1 MGAGMT
7 GRRLRAMFLDAM
19 RGFIAD
25 ECLSRAASIAYFTL
39 FSLSPLLVIA
49 MAIAGAAFGEEAAR
63 GAVEAQLTGLL
74 GQDAAGAIQAAI
86 RGAADVGRGTL
97 AGAFGLVILL
107 LTASGTFGE
116 IQSALNAIWKTEVPP
131 AGGVS
136 QLLKAKAAAIGLV
149 AATGFLLLTSLVAS
163 AAIAAAGSWMQG
175 RLPGSAALIEA
186 VNAVVSLLLL
196 SALFAAI
203 YKVLPD
209 RRIAWR
215 DVAVGALI
223 TALLFTLGKSAI
235 GLYIGGAGIAG
246 SFGAAGS
253 LAAVLVWIYYSSLI
267 FLLGAE
273 ITRAWA
279 NREGSRQATPVPAVA
294 EPPPAPPRVVMVDR
308 LVPGPAIAPL
318 RAIAGTL
325 AAVVGL
331 LVLWRPQSRG

>member
-1 MGAGMT
+1 MIGQ
-7 GRRLRAMFLDAM
+7 RLRAMFMDAM

-49 MAIAGAAFGEEAAR
+49 MAIAGAAFGEDAAR

-74 GQDAAGAIQAAI
+74 GQDAAGTVQAAI
-86 RGAADVGRGTL
+86 RGASDVGRGTL
-97 AGAFGLVILL
+97 AGAFGVAMLL

-116 IQSALNAIWKTEVPP
+116 IQSALNTIWKTEVPP

-149 AATGFLLLTSLVAS
+149 AATGFLLLTSLLAS
-163 AAIAAAGSWMQG
+163 AAIAALGTWMQG
-175 RLPGSAALIEA
+175 RLPGSGALIQA
-186 VNAVVSLLLL
+186 VNITVSLLLL

-215 DVAVGALI
+215 DVAVGALV
-223 TALLFTLGKSAI
+223 TATLFTVGKYAI
-235 GLYIGGAGIAG
+235 GLYIGGTGIAG

-279 NREGSRQATPVPAVA
+279 NREGSRQASPVPAEA
-294 EPPPAPPRVVMVDR
+294 AKPEQPQVVLVDR
-308 LVPGPAIAPL
+308 PVPGPAPAPL
-318 RAIAGTL
+318 AAIAGTL
-325 AAVVGL
+325 AAVVGVL
-331 LVLWRPQSRG
+331 LLWRPHRGRGA

>member
-1 MGAGMT
+1 MT
-7 GRRLRAMFLDAM
+7 RRRLRTVVMDAAS
-19 RGFIAD
+19 GFIAD

-49 MAIAGAAFGEEAAR
+49 MAIAGAVFGEEAAR
-63 GAVEAQLTGLL
+63 GAVESQLTGLL
-74 GQDAAGAIQAAI
+74 GPDAAGAIQAAI

-97 AGAFGLVILL
+97 AGAFGVIMLL

-116 IQSALNAIWKTEVPP
+116 IQAGLNAIWKTEVPQST
-131 AGGVS
+131 GVS
-136 QLLKAKAAAIGLV
+136 QLLKAKAAAVGLV

-163 AAIAAAGSWMQG
+163 AAISALGTWMQG
-175 RLPGSAALIEA
+175 RLPGSAWLIQA
-186 VNAVVSLLLL
+186 VNISVSLLLL

-223 TALLFTLGKSAI
+223 TALLFTVGKYAI
-235 GLYIGGAGIAG
+235 GLYIGGAGIGG

-279 NREGSRQATPVPAVA
+279 NREGSRQASPVPAKA
-294 EPPPAPPRVVMVDR
+294 DPTPAPPRVVFVDR
-308 LVPGPAIAPL
+308 RVPAPAL
-318 RAIAGTL
+318 SVVAGTL
-325 AAVVGL
+325 AAVVGVL
-331 LVLWRPQSRG
+331 MLWRPRPRG

>member
-1 MGAGMT
+1 MT
-7 GRRLRAMFLDAM
+7 GRRLRAMIVDAL

-49 MAIAGAAFGEEAAR
+49 VAIAGAAFGEDAAR
-63 GAVEAQLTGLL
+63 GAVQAQLRDLL
-74 GQDAAGAIQAAI
+74 GPDAAEAIQAAI
-86 RGAADVGRGTL
+86 RGAADTGRGTL
-97 AGAFGLVILL
+97 AGAIGLGVLL

-116 IQSALNAIWKTEVPP
+116 IQSALNAVWKTEVPP
-131 AGGVS
+131 TGGVS

-163 AAIAAAGSWMQG
+163 AAIAALGSWMQG

-186 VNAVVSLLLL
+186 VNTVVSLLLL
-196 SALFAAI
+196 SALFGAI

-209 RRIAWR
+209 RRIAWG

-223 TALLFTLGKSAI
+223 TALLFTVGKSAI

-253 LAAVLVWIYYSSLI
+253 LAAVLVWIYYSALI
-267 FLLGAE
+267 FLFGAE

-279 NREGSRQATPVPAVA
+279 NREGSRQAKPVPAVA
-294 EPPPAPPRVVMVDR
+294 APAPPKVIVVDR
-308 LVPGPAIAPL
+308 PAVAPL
-318 RAIAGTL
+318 GAISATL
-325 AAVVGL
+325 AAVVG
-331 LVLWRPQSRG
+331 VLMLRRRPQA

>member
-1 MGAGMT
+1 MT
-7 GRRLRAMFLDAM
+7 RRRLWTMITDAL

-49 MAIAGAAFGEEAAR
+49 VAIAGAVFGEDAAR
-63 GAVEAQLTGLL
+63 GAVQAQLRDLL
-74 GQDAAGAIQAAI
+74 GQDAAEAIQAAI
-86 RGAADVGRGTL
+86 RGAADTGKGTL
-97 AGAFGLVILL
+97 AGAIGLAVLL

-116 IQSALNAIWKTEVPP
+116 IQSALNAVWKTEVP
-131 AGGVS
+131 ASGTVS

-149 AATGFLLLTSLVAS
+149 AATGFLLLTSLVVS
-163 AAIAAAGSWMQG
+163 AAIAAIGTWMQG

-186 VNAVVSLLLL
+186 ANAAISLLLL

-223 TALLFTLGKSAI
+223 TALLFTVGKSAI

-253 LAAVLVWIYYSSLI
+253 LAAVLVWIYYSALI

-279 NREGSRQATPVPAVA
+279 NREGSRQARPVPAEA
-294 EPPPAPPRVVMVDR
+294 APTPPRVIVVAR
-308 LVPGPAIAPL
+308 PAAAPL
-318 RAIAGTL
+318 GAISGTL
-325 AAVVGL
+325 AAVIG
-331 LVLWRPQSRG
+331 VLMLRGRRPRA

>member
-1 MGAGMT
+1 MT
-7 GRRLRAMFLDAM
+7 GRRLRAMFMDAM

-49 MAIAGAAFGEEAAR
+49 MAIAGAAFGEDAAR
-63 GAVEAQLTGLL
+63 GAVEAQLRGLL
-74 GQDAAGAIQAAI
+74 GQDAAEAIQAAV

-97 AGAFGLVILL
+97 AGAFGVAMLL

-116 IQSALNAIWKTEVPP
+116 IQAALNAIWKTEVPQ

-149 AATGFLLLTSLVAS
+149 AATGFLLLTSLIAS
-163 AAIAAAGSWMQG
+163 AAISALGTWMQG
-175 RLPGSAALIEA
+175 RLPGSAALLQALNIVA
-186 VNAVVSLLLL
+186 SMLLL

-209 RRIAWR
+209 RRIAWG
-215 DVAVGALI
+215 DVAVGAVV
-223 TALLFTLGKSAI
+223 TAILFSIGKYAI

-279 NREGSRQATPVPAVA
+279 NREGSRQARPVPAVA
-294 EPPPAPPRVVMVDR
+294 DAPPQPLLLAVA
-308 LVPGPAIAPL
+308 PSPAISF
-318 RAIAGTL
+318 RAVFTVL
-325 AAVVGL
+325 AVVLGL
-331 LVLWRPQSRG
+331 RFLQPPRER